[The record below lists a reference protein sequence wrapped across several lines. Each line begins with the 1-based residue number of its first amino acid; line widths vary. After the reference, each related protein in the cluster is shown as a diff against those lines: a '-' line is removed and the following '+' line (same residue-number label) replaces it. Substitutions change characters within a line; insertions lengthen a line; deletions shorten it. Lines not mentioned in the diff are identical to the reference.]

1 MDAMGNFAH
10 SKGIQLLRLRAPNN
24 NRRDRLLASYS
35 RQIEVFFDSLG
46 LEEKKVHST
55 AGERIAGL
63 LAQIAQF
70 APLMVELYGF
80 KTLDSFKMLLGDSG
94 IDLLAARP
102 IIVVAANLPQ
112 TGNRQTCARLLGSR
126 PTEQPFSRTFTMA
139 QPEGTVFPEGIQV
152 DFQAMLDSLSDTAR
166 TILISAANNPQL
178 SLAASIAQECESHH
192 KAQAAIHELTS
203 FGLIVPNVDGGFD
216 FRDSNTIDAVRQSDA
231 MPLGVA
237 TS

>member
-1 MDAMGNFAH
+1 M
-10 SKGIQLLRLRAPNN
+10 RAPNN

-70 APLMVELYGF
+70 APLMVELYRF

-94 IDLLAARP
+94 IDLLAARS

-112 TGNRQTCARLLGSR
+112 TGKPAHVYWDHDLPSNPFLVLLRWRSQKVLYSQKEFR
-126 PTEQPFSRTFTMA
+126 
-139 QPEGTVFPEGIQV
+139 
-152 DFQAMLDSLSDTAR
+152 
-166 TILISAANNPQL
+166 LIS
-178 SLAASIAQECESHH
+178 
-192 KAQAAIHELTS
+192 
-203 FGLIVPNVDGGFD
+203 
-216 FRDSNTIDAVRQSDA
+216 R
-231 MPLGVA
+231 
-237 TS
+237 